1 MKTRS
6 FGLAG
11 ILVLAVAFGGLA
23 SEVFTGSWEA
33 EIGLSPQQT
42 QPFTTF
48 QSTLDVGL
56 CLGFLTL
63 NSVSDFVIDGWI
75 WEELGLRA
83 DVGLLAF
90 DGHMLYDPQTGSMLY
105 AEGVLSLCAGPL
117 TASLYGAVT
126 GATQTESANY
136 GYVLDIKGVVFGGAF
151 TFESATYLG
160 ADLSGISF
168 TASGSTSDSPLLTK
182 TFVTDP
188 TIDPVTAV
196 FSGEDVTFSGTM
208 FGCITLTSL
217 TSFSAA
223 GFESEQITTEFRNLF
238 GIPLTMTLDLIYE
251 VQTKSFVFTP
261 SMETD
266 FGCLSLYSHI
276 VSSDGVI
283 SWARAVR
290 HQILCHHRGG
300 DLAEHQQPR
309 HVDVRHHDSG
319 VRLDRGVAR
328 RCDGGRD
335 TSTTRRTTGR
345 LCALTVGIPPI
356 GAGFSFSVQTF
367 LTTSDGLLFD
377 WAEST
382 MGITLALGSSVSTS
396 TSITVDATGFTGWSL
411 VVPGELVGENLISPK
426 AKGSL
431 ATAPPSRLW
440 RRADSNRQPLRC
452 ERSALPVRATPPDY
466 NRLAAQGLEPRT
478 SRI

>member
-6 FGLAG
+6 CGLAG

-23 SEVFTGSWEA
+23 SNVFTGSWEA

-63 NSVSDFVIDGWI
+63 NTVSDFVIDGWI

-136 GYVLDIKGVVFGGAF
+136 GYVLDIKGVVFGGGF

-168 TASGSTSDSPLLTK
+168 TASGSTGDSPLLTK

-217 TSFSAA
+217 TSFSAD

-276 VSSDGVI
+276 VSSGGVI
-283 SWARAVR
+283 SGLELYGIGFSA
-290 HQILCHHRGG
+290 
-300 DLAEHQQPR
+300 
-309 HVDVRHHDSG
+309 
-319 VRLDRGVAR
+319 
-328 RCDGGRD
+328 
-335 TSTTRRTTGR
+335 
-345 LCALTVGIPPI
+345 TVGTATLRSITNLDTTTYVITTPEFGSVVESLEDAVALGHVHYPQDYWEALALVVEIPPI
-356 GAGFSFSVQTF
+356 GAGFSFSVETF
-367 LTTSDGLLFD
+367 FSTSDGLLFD

-411 VVPGELVGENLISPK
+411 AFRVS
-426 AKGSL
+426 
-431 ATAPPSRLW
+431 W
-440 RRADSNRQPLRC
+440 
-452 ERSALPVRATPPDY
+452 
-466 NRLAAQGLEPRT
+466 
-478 SRI
+478 

>member
-23 SEVFTGSWEA
+23 GEVFTGSWEA

-48 QSTLDVGL
+48 QSSLDVGL

-126 GATQTESANY
+126 GATQSESANY
-136 GYVLDIKGVVFGGAF
+136 GYVLDIKGVVFGGGF

-168 TASGSTSDSPLLTK
+168 TASGSASDSPLLTK

-217 TSFSAA
+217 ASFSTE
-223 GFESEQITTEFRNLF
+223 GFESEQITAEFRELF

-276 VSSDGVI
+276 VSSGGVI
-283 SWARAVR
+283 SGLELYGIKFTATIGAATL
-290 HQILCHHRGG
+290 QSISNL
-300 DLAEHQQPR
+300 
-309 HVDVRHHDSG
+309 
-319 VRLDRGVAR
+319 
-328 RCDGGRD
+328 D
-335 TSTTRRTTGR
+335 TSTYVITTPEYGSIVES
-345 LCALTVGIPPI
+345 LGDAMAGGHVYYPQGYWEALSLTVGIPPI

-411 VVPGELVGENLISPK
+411 SFRVS
-426 AKGSL
+426 
-431 ATAPPSRLW
+431 W
-440 RRADSNRQPLRC
+440 
-452 ERSALPVRATPPDY
+452 
-466 NRLAAQGLEPRT
+466 
-478 SRI
+478 

>member
-1 MKTRS
+1 M
-6 FGLAG
+6 
-11 ILVLAVAFGGLA
+11 
-23 SEVFTGSWEA
+23 FTGSWEA
-33 EIGLSPQQT
+33 EIGVSPQQT

-83 DVGLLAF
+83 DVGFLAF
-90 DGHMLYDPQTGSMLY
+90 DGHMLYDPKTGSMLY

-126 GATQTESANY
+126 GATQTQSANY
-136 GYVLDIKGVVFGGAF
+136 GYVLDIKGVVFGGGF

-217 TSFSAA
+217 TSFSTV

-238 GIPLTMTLDLIYE
+238 GIALTMTLDVIYE

-276 VSSDGVI
+276 VSSGGVI
-283 SWARAVR
+283 SG
-290 HQILCHHRGG
+290 L
-300 DLAEHQQPR
+300 DLYGIRFSATIGAATLQ
-309 HVDVRHHDSG
+309 SISN
-319 VRLDRGVAR
+319 L
-328 RCDGGRD
+328 D
-335 TSTTRRTTGR
+335 TSTYVITTPEYGSIVES
-345 LCALTVGIPPI
+345 LDDAMAGGHVYYPQDYWEALSLTVGIPPI
-356 GAGFSFSVQTF
+356 GAGLSFSVQTF

-411 VVPGELVGENLISPK
+411 SF
-426 AKGSL
+426 
-431 ATAPPSRLW
+431 
-440 RRADSNRQPLRC
+440 RASW
-452 ERSALPVRATPPDY
+452 
-466 NRLAAQGLEPRT
+466 
-478 SRI
+478 